1 MLETK
6 FRLNRWIFVF
16 WWPFLVQNGHHSKLK
31 WSPYGA
37 ACLTPCKYP
46 FPLKSVHFWIFND
59 FVNIYIGGHFENFK
73 NKEHNLSDDIFL
85 CQVSKGSAV
94 RFEFNI
100 FCTLV
105 TMATAA
111 ILNFFNPQKLPHT
124 TVDIPTK
131 FYEAWWKESKNV
143 LNPPFFVSMA
153 TAEKFVQPIPI
164 SLAYLVP
171 LDVDVVPYKF
181 HQFLLGE

>member
-1 MLETK
+1 M
-6 FRLNRWIFVF
+6 IFVF
-16 WWPFLVQNGHHSKLK
+16 WWSFWIQDGRHSKPK

-37 ACLTPCKYP
+37 ACPTPCKYP
-46 FPLKSVHFWIFND
+46 FPLKSFHFWIFND
-59 FVNIYIGGHFENFK
+59 FFYFYIGGHFENFQKK
-73 NKEHNLSDDIFL
+73 NTTLSDDLFL

-100 FCTLV
+100 FSPWLPWQRPPFWIFLT
-105 TMATAA
+105 
-111 ILNFFNPQKLPHT
+111 PQKLPHT

-153 TAEKFVQPIPI
+153 TTEKFVQPIPI

-181 HQFLLGE
+181 HQFLFGE